1 MKQERKWKK
10 IEQDLN
16 INELLKY
23 KDFLPCYFV
32 GQIEVDGEYVIYEI
46 DDNEGYGCV
55 LYKCKKDG
63 SIVAVQEF

>member
-1 MKQERKWKK
+1 MKKQPQWKN
-10 IEQDLN
+10 IEKGLN

-32 GQIEVDGEYVIYEI
+32 EKIEVDGEYFIYEI
-46 DDNEGYGCV
+46 DDSEGWGYV

-63 SIVAVQEF
+63 SIVAVQEG